1 MDALRAAAVR
11 IAALG
16 TVAFVP
22 LETSAQERAGS
33 AGGKPTDSVT
43 TAVAGQYYAVDG
55 FKRTLLG
62 TGWRDMWVTPVSVP
76 SLDLATF
83 GGGLK
88 VLERGGG
95 YQSITLHLQEES
107 GWKEYR
113 FRTVNK
119 FPVMTLPPALRAT
132 AAGRIIQDQVSSL
145 FPGAP
150 VVVPPLL
157 DAIKALHVDP
167 KMVRLADDPRL
178 GVYRDTLAGVLG
190 TFELKAS
197 EAPNDEPGFAG
208 SKKIT
213 GSEGFFED
221 LRSSRKHRLDE

>member
-43 TAVAGQYYAVDG
+43 RAVAGQYYAVDG

-62 TGWRDMWVTPVSVP
+62 TGWRDMWVTPVSVS

-113 FRTVNK
+113 FRTINK
-119 FPVMTLPPALRAT
+119 FPVMTLPSSLRET
-132 AAGRIIQDQVSSL
+132 AVGRIIQDQVSSL

-150 VVVPPLL
+150 VMIPPFL
-157 DAIKALHVDP
+157 DAIKALHNDP
-167 KMVRLADDPRL
+167 KIVVLADDARL
-178 GVYRDTLAGVLG
+178 GVY
-190 TFELKAS
+190 
-197 EAPNDEPGFAG
+197 
-208 SKKIT
+208 
-213 GSEGFFED
+213 
-221 LRSSRKHRLDE
+221 LDSMVGMLVTMEIK